1 VRTLLVSDLHYAL
14 KQFDWVH
21 GVADRF
27 DLVVIA
33 GDSLDVSSA
42 VALGAQIVV
51 VSKYLRRVGAR
62 TRLVTSSGNHDLN
75 ARGADGERVATWLA
89 KDRVPGV
96 LTDGD
101 YAEIGD
107 TSITVCRWWDGPLGR
122 DEIGRQ
128 LARDAARRKGRWIWV
143 YHAPP
148 DRSPVSWTGS
158 TYYGDAELMEWIE
171 THRPDVVLSG
181 HVHQSPFRR
190 GGSWA
195 DRIGD
200 TWVFNA
206 GREMAPEPAHVVFDT
221 AARTACWTSTL
232 GEQVL
237 RLDEPFE
244 RPAASAVTPS

>member
-1 VRTLLVSDLHYAL
+1 MRGLLVSDLHYAL

-21 GVADRF
+21 GVANRF

-33 GDSLDVSSA
+33 GDSLDISSV

-51 VSKYLRRVGAR
+51 VSKYLRRVAAR
-62 TRLVTSSGNHDLN
+62 TRLVASSGNHDLN

-89 KDRVPGV
+89 KDTVPGA
-96 LTDGD
+96 LTDGS
-101 YAEIGD
+101 YAEIDD
-107 TSITVCRWWDGPLGR
+107 TSVTVCPWWDGPLGR
-122 DEIGRQ
+122 DEVGRQ
-128 LARDAARRKGRWIWV
+128 LARDAERRRQRWIWV

-158 TYYGDAELMEWIE
+158 TYYGDAELVEWIA
-171 THRPDVVLSG
+171 TYRPDIVLTG

-190 GGSWA
+190 GGSWV

-206 GREMAPEPAHVVFDT
+206 GRQMAPEPAHVIFDIGSQAAVWSST
-221 AARTACWTSTL
+221 A
-232 GEQVL
+232 GEETV
-237 RLDEPFE
+237 RLDDPLS
-244 RPAASAVTPS
+244 RPVAAVTSS